1 MVLSVDSG
9 GAEPVSHD
17 VVELSH
23 SLSQA
28 IPSLCLCVWIS
39 GSQLARSSYLEEGA
53 KKEGRRETKFIW
65 IEKWVA
71 ISRLHP
77 FKQSVLVG
85 MFQSSHYSWSVA
97 KNFVPLFP
105 FVFLFFLLS
114 CYVRTSFYA
123 APAKY
128 KLLGCR
134 TVVGLGGCVRRAMAE
149 EGRGGWEYLGSALGF
164 ASVWC
169 VIVSACVCC
178 VSKWDPNRKTS
189 RTRMFRPSWGRC
201 LVIVARF
208 RVATF
213 AIVSFHYGS
222 LPSKRRQQQGWCATQ
237 ILPTQSVRR
246 RPQRVGRFDSA
257 TVAATTTRMARPARS
272 RQVRTSRCLPPKGEL
287 IQQRHCI
294 ARCKNRD
301 DTIVSPSISSIS
313 FMGSSGLVVH
323 TILEGC
329 WLLDY
334 NTVDDKT
341 KGRIFFFSL
350 LTKYLSYL
358 ITTED
363 GMRDYSLS
371 RPASS

>member
-1 MVLSVDSG
+1 
-9 GAEPVSHD
+9 
-17 VVELSH
+17 
-23 SLSQA
+23 
-28 IPSLCLCVWIS
+28 
-39 GSQLARSSYLEEGA
+39 
-53 KKEGRRETKFIW
+53 
-65 IEKWVA
+65 
-71 ISRLHP
+71 
-77 FKQSVLVG
+77 

-105 FVFLFFLLS
+105 FVFLFLLS

-222 LPSKRRQQQGWCATQ
+222 LPSKRQQQQGWCATQ
-237 ILPTQSVRR
+237 ILPTKSVRR

-301 DTIVSPSISSIS
+301 DTIVSPLNIIYIFYGLLGTCCTHHSWRVLATWLQHGRRQDKRAYIFLLPPNQI
-313 FMGSSGLVVH
+313 LVVSH
-323 TILEGC
+323 HNRRRHAR
-329 WLLDY
+329 LLIISTCQLVT
-334 NTVDDKT
+334 NEIIWKSESTLSLARAKPLIA
-341 KGRIFFFSL
+341 GRQEPTADF
-350 LTKYLSYL
+350 
-358 ITTED
+358 
-363 GMRDYSLS
+363 R
-371 RPASS
+371 